1 MTVVLAIVAL
11 IVAVMGIYLNAEEG
25 GGFVFGRVAY
35 PSLVVMEG
43 IMIFKRHFFIDNLL
57 IAIPFGVAVTIAGI
71 LLFFLEEDSDI
82 ASIIRIA
89 LSILFAIGILV
100 FLWVLSV
107 ILTFLVGIAVLAV
120 FLFFFLNN

>member
-25 GGFVFGRVAY
+25 GGFIVGRVAY
-35 PSLVVMEG
+35 PSLVIMEG

-57 IAIPFGVAVTIAGI
+57 IAISFGVAVTIEGI

-89 LSILFAIGILV
+89 LSILFVIGILV